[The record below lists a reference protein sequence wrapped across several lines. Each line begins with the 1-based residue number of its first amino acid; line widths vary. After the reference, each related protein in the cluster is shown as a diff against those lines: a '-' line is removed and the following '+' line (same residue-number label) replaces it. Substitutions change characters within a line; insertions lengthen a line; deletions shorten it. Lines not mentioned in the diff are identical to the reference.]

1 VKTIILSLP
10 LVLALWMLA
19 VAAYLWL
26 FHGQVPMKEVGS
38 TAFAGTLG
46 VFIGRIWQS
55 RKVHG

>member
-1 VKTIILSLP
+1 MKALLLSLP
-10 LVLALWMLA
+10 LVLALWMIA

-26 FHGQVPMKEVGS
+26 FHGEAPMKEVGS

-46 VFIGRIWQS
+46 VFIGRFWQS